1 MRRGQSNCLF
11 LVAIFALNCGKA
23 EREEGQWPSFLW
35 YLGTYGP
42 YDKKNRPYDKK
53 NRLTFRKYLA

>member
-1 MRRGQSNCLF
+1 M
-11 LVAIFALNCGKA
+11 AL
-23 EREEGQWPSFLW
+23 FLW
-35 YLGTYGP
+35 YSGTYGP